1 MEGPLSGVR
10 IIDMTSVVMGPV
22 ATQILGDMGADV
34 VKIEPETGDIFRYV
48 MPAQNKGMGAHF
60 LNMNRNKRS
69 VQLNLKLKND
79 LNKLNLLIS
88 KADILIFNLRP
99 KSMRKLGLDYEA
111 LAAINPHLIYCGAYG
126 FSEDGPYAGRPALD
140 DMIQALSGMAAIQ
153 QGNGNRP
160 GYVNSILADKV
171 TALVVVYSVSMALFE
186 RERSGLG
193 QAIEV
198 PMFETMAAF
207 NLLEH
212 MSGHTFNPPKG
223 QMGYDRL
230 LSEQRR
236 PYKTSDGFLA
246 VMPYTNN
253 QWKSFFSL
261 CNSLPA
267 NVEQLYEDPEQR
279 SLNIDKLYKLLA
291 EQLSTRSTKE
301 WLALLEKTD
310 IPYGRVNSMYELL
323 DDPHLNKVGMF
334 EQRTHPTE
342 GNITIVNPSVS
353 FSRTK
358 AKVRTLA
365 PNLGEHNLEEILTE
379 WQVPNGSN
387 HDS

>member
-253 QWKSFFSL
+253 QWKSF
-261 CNSLPA
+261 
-267 NVEQLYEDPEQR
+267 
-279 SLNIDKLYKLLA
+279 LA
-291 EQLSTRSTKE
+291 YVIRCPQ
-301 WLALLEKTD
+301 
-310 IPYGRVNSMYELL
+310 M
-323 DDPHLNKVGMF
+323 
-334 EQRTHPTE
+334 
-342 GNITIVNPSVS
+342 
-353 FSRTK
+353 
-358 AKVRTLA
+358 
-365 PNLGEHNLEEILTE
+365 
-379 WQVPNGSN
+379 
-387 HDS
+387 